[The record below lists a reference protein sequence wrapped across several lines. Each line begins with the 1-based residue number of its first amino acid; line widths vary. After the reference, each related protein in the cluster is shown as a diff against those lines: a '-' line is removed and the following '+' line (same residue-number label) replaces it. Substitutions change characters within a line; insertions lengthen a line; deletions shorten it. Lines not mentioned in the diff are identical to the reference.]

1 MNTKFTIERWR
12 FPRRIRGVLM
22 TKTKVLLLNQDVDIE
37 EQKEIE
43 NLMKQNEPAI
53 QLGGFVLQVAIRR

>member
-1 MNTKFTIERWR
+1 
-12 FPRRIRGVLM
+12 M